1 MKIEKFVFKNPDTG
15 TEFTFDVHAGDMNAM
30 RQLYAL
36 QEKIV
41 SLKNNDLGTGDIVS
55 LYDKIL
61 GWIDFVLGDGGFA
74 KIYGE
79 HYSVEDIMAVF
90 TALGTFVIDSAKNIS
105 EKYSTNNI
113 GVPNEPITEPVA
125 ENK

>member
-15 TEFTFDVHAGDMNAM
+15 TEFTFDVNAGDMNAM

-55 LYDKIL
+55 LYDKL
-61 GWIDFVLGDGGFA
+61 LAWIDFVLGDGGFA

-90 TALGTFVIDSAKNIS
+90 TALGTFVIDSAKTIS

-125 ENK
+125 

>member
-1 MKIEKFVFKNPDTG
+1 
-15 TEFTFDVHAGDMNAM
+15 MNAM

-55 LYDKIL
+55 LYDKL
-61 GWIDFVLGDGGFA
+61 LAWIDFVLGDGGFA

-90 TALGTFVIDSAKNIS
+90 TALGTFVIDSAKTIS

-125 ENK
+125 

>member
-1 MKIEKFVFKNPDTG
+1 MKTEKFTFTNTDTG
-15 TEFTFDVHAGDMNAM
+15 KSFEFDVHSGDMNAL
-30 RQLYAL
+30 RKLYAL
-36 QEKIV
+36 QEQIV
-41 SLKNNDLGTGDIVS
+41 ALKNDKLGTGDIVA
-55 LYDKIL
+55 LYDKLL

-90 TALGTFVIDSAKNIS
+90 TALGTFVIDSAKTIS

-113 GVPNEPITEPVA
+113 GVPNESVTEPVA
-125 ENK
+125 

>member
-55 LYDKIL
+55 LYDKLL

-90 TALGTFVIDSAKNIS
+90 TALGTFVIDSAKTIS

-125 ENK
+125 

>member
-1 MKIEKFVFKNPDTG
+1 MKIEKFIFKNPDTDK
-15 TEFTFDVHAGDMNAM
+15 EFTFDVHAGDMNAM
-30 RQLYAL
+30 RKLYAL
-36 QEKIV
+36 QEQIV

-55 LYDKIL
+55 LYDKLL

-113 GVPNEPITEPVA
+113 GVPNEPVTEPVA
-125 ENK
+125 